1 MFGSGFR
8 IALGPFKFLHHDQ
21 KWHES
26 CKLTHKF
33 AEKYVDKALEYRR
46 QSSGNGIE
54 PTVKD
59 HDHRPQQIL
68 LYSLADQTGD
78 RTELRNQILQALM
91 AAQETTA
98 VLISN
103 VFFLLSR
110 HPAVWQRLRMEV
122 ISLGD
127 SELDVDLLQNM
138 RYLHS
143 VLYESKSFQKSIV
156 DIESC

>member
-1 MFGSGFR
+1 M
-8 IALGPFKFLHHDQ
+8 
-21 KWHES
+21 W
-26 CKLTHKF
+26 T
-33 AEKYVDKALEYRR
+33 KALEYRQ
-46 QSSGNGIE
+46 QSSGNGIK